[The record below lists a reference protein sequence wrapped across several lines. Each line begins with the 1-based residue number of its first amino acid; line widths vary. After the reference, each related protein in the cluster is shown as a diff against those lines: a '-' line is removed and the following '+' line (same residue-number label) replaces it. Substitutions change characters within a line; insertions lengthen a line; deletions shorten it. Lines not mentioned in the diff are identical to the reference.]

1 MSQTIAQQNTSKKIL
16 LSGVFGPFGVDDR
29 WGRKENIMELFHNQV
44 TKAQG
49 AASFRFHHR
58 SFGLY
63 FMAANLNTDVNV
75 LDFPS
80 RDRFI
85 EEIKKGYDAVGISFI
100 APNFIKA
107 QEMAR
112 LVREHCPG
120 TEIILGG
127 HGAAIEGVEELIKC
141 DHVVKGEGIYWMRRY
156 IGQNLLDPIVHP
168 AIPSTE
174 MQRIFGVSVPGPT
187 SSLLV
192 PGVGCV
198 NACSFCSTSHF
209 FGKKYTAYL
218 GSGKEIFNTCRQIAD
233 ARGTD
238 SFFVMDENFLK
249 DRDRALEL
257 IDEMEKHNRFFTFH
271 VFSSSEAIT
280 AFGID
285 NMVRLGVSFA
295 WIGFESK
302 TDQGAFEKNNGI
314 EPRDLVKQLRDSGI
328 SVLGS
333 GILCMEHHTPE
344 NIQEDIDFMIDIEA
358 DTVQFMLFTPLPVT
372 ALYKRHKKKGL
383 LKEDLPF
390 EEWHGQKMLNW
401 NHHAFPGDLAE
412 KTLKGAFKKEFEVNS
427 STIYR
432 VIETAVRGYENNR
445 KLASKSEN
453 YRVRAEQ
460 VRDRVIEYATLLPV
474 IKANAVNEIELQRAI
489 ALDERVTALVGKPTV
504 KASLMR
510 VGAKV
515 LSGYWNMRLKYKGD
529 VIQPKTIFT
538 EFKVADKEAGKSP
551 IKLFEV
557 SEFTSTVSRDLNKAA
572 FVSAK

>member
-1 MSQTIAQQNTSKKIL
+1 MTQAIVTDTPRKKIL
-16 LSGVFGPFGVDDR
+16 LSGVFGPFGVDDQ

-63 FMAANLNTDVNV
+63 FMAANMKTDVNV

-80 RDRFI
+80 RERFI

-100 APNFIKA
+100 TPNFVKA
-107 QEMAR
+107 REMAS
-112 LVREHCPG
+112 LVREHCPSA
-120 TEIILGG
+120 EIILGG
-127 HGAAIEGVEELIKC
+127 HGAAIEGVEEIIEC
-141 DHVVKGEGIYWMRRY
+141 DHVVKGEGIYWMRKY
-156 IGQNLLDPIVHP
+156 IGQSLLDPIVHP
-168 AIPSTE
+168 ALPSTE
-174 MQRIFGVSVPGPT
+174 MQRIFGVPVPGPT
-187 SSLLV
+187 ASLLV

-209 FGKKYTAYL
+209 FGKKYTSYL

-238 SFFVMDENFLK
+238 AFFVMDENFLK
-249 DRDRALEL
+249 DRERAMEL
-257 IDEMEKHNRFFTFH
+257 IDEMEKHSRFFNFH
-271 VFSSSEAIT
+271 VFSSCEAIT
-280 AFGID
+280 AFGIE
-285 NMVRLGVSFA
+285 NMVRMGITFA

-314 EPRDLVKQLRDSGI
+314 KPKELVRQLRDVGI

-372 ALYKRHKKKGL
+372 GLYSRLKKKGL
-383 LKEDLPF
+383 LREDLPF

-401 NHHAFPGDLAE
+401 DHHAFPGDLAE
-412 KTLKGAFKKEFEVNS
+412 HTLKGAFKKEFEVNS

-432 VIETAVRGYENNR
+432 IVETSVRGYETIR
-445 KLASKSEN
+445 RRASDSEN
-453 YRVRAEQ
+453 YKVRARQ
-460 VRDRVIEYATLLPV
+460 LRARMLEYATMLPV
-474 IKANAVNEIELQRAI
+474 IKANAVNDLEYQRASD
-489 ALDERVTALVGKPTV
+489 LDERITALIGKPDV
-504 KASLMR
+504 KGRLLRA
-510 VGAKV
+510 GAMA
-515 LSGYWNMRLKYKGD
+515 LSAYWNLRLKYKGD

-538 EFKVADKEAGKSP
+538 EFKVADREAGKTP
-551 IKLFEV
+551 LKIFEV
-557 SEFTSTVSRDLNKAA
+557 SEITPLSQDLNKAA
-572 FVSAK
+572 FVAAD

>member
-1 MSQTIAQQNTSKKIL
+1 MTKTTSTKKIL
-16 LSGVFGPFGVDDR
+16 FSGVFGPFGVDDQ

-63 FMAANLNTDVNV
+63 FMAANLKTDVNV
-75 LDFPS
+75 LDFPT
-80 RDRFI
+80 RERFI
-85 EEIKKGYDAVGISFI
+85 EEIKNGYDAVGLSFI
-100 APNFIKA
+100 APNFVKA

-112 LVREHCPG
+112 LVREHCPN

-127 HGAAIEGVEELIKC
+127 HGAAIEGVEDLIEC
-141 DHVVKGEGIYWMRRY
+141 DHIVKGEGIYWMRKY
-156 IGQNLLDPIVHP
+156 IGQSLLDPIVHP

-174 MQRIFGVSVPGPT
+174 MQKIFGVPVPGPT
-187 SSLLV
+187 ASLLV

-209 FGKKYTAYL
+209 FGKKYTSYL

-249 DRDRALEL
+249 DKDRALDL
-257 IDEMEKHNRFFTFH
+257 ISEMEKHNRFFNFH

-280 AFGID
+280 AFGVQ
-285 NMVRLGVSFA
+285 NMVRLGATFA

-302 TDQGAFEKNNGI
+302 TDQAAFEKNDGI
-314 EPRDLVKQLRDSGI
+314 EPKELVRQLRDAGI

-333 GILCMEHHTPE
+333 GILCMEHHTPQ

-358 DTVQFMLFTPLPVT
+358 DTVQFMLFTALPVT
-372 ALYKRHKKKGL
+372 ALYKRYKKKGL
-383 LKEDLPF
+383 IKEDLPF

-412 KTLKGAFKKEFEVNS
+412 HALKGAFKKEFEVNS

-432 VIETAVRGYENNR
+432 MVETATRGYENNR
-445 KLASKSEN
+445 KLANTSEN
-453 YRVRAEQ
+453 YRVRVEQ
-460 VRDRVIEYATLLPV
+460 IRDRVMEYATLLPV
-474 IKANAVNEIELQRAI
+474 IKSNAVNEKERQRAI
-489 ALDERVTALVGKPTV
+489 DLDERITALLGKPTI
-504 KASLMR
+504 KARLLR
-510 VGAKV
+510 TGAKA
-515 LSGYWNMRLKYKGD
+515 LSAYWSLRLKYKGD
-529 VIQPKTIFT
+529 VIQPQTIFT
-538 EFKVADKEAGKSP
+538 EFKAADKASGKSS
-551 IKLFEV
+551 IKIFEV
-557 SEFTSTVSRDLNKAA
+557 SEISPTDQNLNKAA
-572 FVSAK
+572 FVAAK

>member
-1 MSQTIAQQNTSKKIL
+1 MTQAIAQKKSAKKIL
-16 LSGVFGPFGVDDR
+16 LSGVFGPFGVDDQ

-63 FMAANLNTDVNV
+63 FMAANLKTDVNV
-75 LDFPS
+75 LDFPT
-80 RDRFI
+80 RARFI
-85 EEIKKGYDAVGISFI
+85 EEIQKGYDAVGISFI
-100 APNFIKA
+100 APNFVKA
-107 QEMAR
+107 KEMAR
-112 LVREHCPG
+112 LVREHCPN

-127 HGAAIEGVEELIKC
+127 HGAAIEGVEELLEC
-141 DHVVKGEGIYWMRRY
+141 DHIVKGEGIYWMRKY
-156 IGQNLLDPIVHP
+156 IGQNLLDPVVHP

-174 MQRIFGVSVPGPT
+174 MQKIFGVSVPGPT

-209 FGKKYTAYL
+209 FGKKYTSYL

-249 DRDRALEL
+249 DKERALDL

-280 AFGID
+280 AFGIE

-302 TDQGAFEKNNGI
+302 TDQAAFEKNDGI
-314 EPRDLVKQLRDSGI
+314 TPKNLVKQLRDSGI

-344 NIQEDIDFMIDIEA
+344 NIDEDIDFMIDIEA

-372 ALYKRHKKKGL
+372 GLYTRLKKKGL
-383 LKEDLPF
+383 LKEDLEF

-432 VIETAVRGYENNR
+432 IIETAVRGYENNR
-445 KLASKSEN
+445 KLAGSSEN
-453 YRVRAEQ
+453 YRVRVEQ
-460 VRDRVIEYATLLPV
+460 IKERVMEYATLLPV
-474 IKANAVNEIELQRAI
+474 IKANAVNDIERQRAI
-489 ALDERVTALVGKPTV
+489 ALDERVTALVGKPDV
-504 KASLMR
+504 KTKLLR
-510 VGAKV
+510 VGARA
-515 LSGYWNMRLKYKGD
+515 LAGYWNLRLKYKGD
-529 VIQPKTIFT
+529 VIQPKTIFS
-538 EFKVADKEAGKSP
+538 EFSASDKASGKSP
-551 IKLFEV
+551 IKVFEV
-557 SEFTSTVSRDLNKAA
+557 TELPAGTDLNRAA
-572 FVSAK
+572 FVSAD